1 MDRRSG
7 GCAGGGRRA
16 GRARDEVKLERFMQ
30 QRVELQLL
38 LLPATALPCLAFTP
52 LFAFLFPSPS
62 PWCADG
68 SLSLSLLVRQRAR
81 LLAQRLPLPSLSPAP
96 DADVDA
102 AHGPRPAP
110 TRASTRARFIG
121 RGPTWADAGRRGQEV
136 IRGGAGIS
144 GVSQQATYPHVPQHR
159 RRGRAWAENSM
170 PWGLILGFFF
180 CIFWHFSSTQ
190 MVVKWCCC

>member
-38 LLPATALPCLAFTP
+38 LLPATALPCLASAL
-52 LFAFLFPSPS
+52 LFAFPLPFGFPLV
-62 PWCADG
+62 CG
-68 SLSLSLLVRQRAR
+68 RLSLSLLVRQRAR

-110 TRASTRARFIG
+110 KRASTRARFIG
-121 RGPTWADAGRRGQEV
+121 RGPTCPDAGRRGQEAT
-136 IRGGAGIS
+136 RGGAGIS